1 VREVTFEAGSD
12 LLSAKHG
19 SVAFALLTDFD
30 VTLTYLL
37 AEPNISGA
45 EVNDMSRNKTRFLIA
60 LSLAALLASSAGL
73 YAGKYN
79 QVVDIGAPLPQFSNL
94 PAIDG
99 STLSSSD
106 LKEDVV
112 VLVFLASHCPWVK
125 GMDGDLVKLVD
136 QFKGRSVRVVGVAV
150 NHREDDRL
158 PAMKQH
164 AVQFGYNFTYVYDE
178 SQDLGRKLGAT
189 HTPEYFVFNKQR
201 KLVYTGAIH
210 NSPAQMRTDGSVNYT
225 RGIPTELYVKD
236 AIEAALAG
244 KPAPVAETAAQGC
257 TVEYEKTG
265 SK

>member
-1 VREVTFEAGSD
+1 
-12 LLSAKHG
+12 
-19 SVAFALLTDFD
+19 
-30 VTLTYLL
+30 
-37 AEPNISGA
+37 
-45 EVNDMSRNKTRFLIA
+45 MSRNKTRFLIA

-99 STLSSSD
+99 SKLFSVD

-112 VLVFLASHCPWVK
+112 VLVFLANHCPWVK

-150 NHREDDRL
+150 NHREEDRL

-164 AVQFGYNFTYVYDE
+164 AAQFGYNFTYVYDE

-189 HTPEYFVFNKQR
+189 HTPEYFIFNKQR
-201 KLVYTGAIH
+201 KLVYMGAIH
-210 NSPAQMRTDGSVNYT
+210 NSPAQMRTDGTVNYT
-225 RGIPTELYVKD
+225 RGTPTELYVKD
-236 AIEAALAG
+236 AIEAALSG
-244 KPAPVAETAAQGC
+244 KPVTVAETAAQGC
-257 TVEYEKTG
+257 TVEYEKSG
-265 SK
+265 QK